1 MASDIVESGF
11 GYRESREIYR
21 LGFVGEVHRDTGTD
35 NSFIARGRCNACGD
49 IVEAEAKPNQF
60 ARHGSIHWLP
70 GLVEPFRQHWQEHEA
85 RRSEKWEVVYPVIL
99 RALKAAY
106 PDAWEGYARA
116 LERAVKQR
124 VGNERAICVKAVEDF
139 RLSQEDALRDDYSD
153 LPFRELLS
161 LIADRLRNPT
171 AADYGIAVEL
181 TDTVGGNPPGWDEL

>member
-35 NSFIARGRCNACGD
+35 DRFIARGRCNACGD
-49 IVEAEAKPNQF
+49 IVEAEAKPNPF
-60 ARHGSIHWLP
+60 ARHGSIRWLP
-70 GLVEPFRQHWQEHEA
+70 HLVEPFRQHWQEHEA
-85 RRSEKWEVVYPVIL
+85 RRSDKWEVVYPVIL
-99 RALKAAY
+99 RAMKAAY

-124 VGNERAICVKAVEDF
+124 QAGERAICVKTVE
-139 RLSQEDALRDDYSD
+139 SYSVAA
-153 LPFRELLS
+153 RNASEAAAARR
-161 LIADRLRNPT
+161 IADRLRNPT